1 MATEEE
7 IALRTKKGNVRRAH
21 RASATRLINQIDGAI
36 VSADVRRLKQLKQSL
51 TNKLTVLARLDD
63 ELIGLVEDDDLEA
76 ESRQMKLERRLTS
89 PFSPLKMPS
98 RTTKVVQLLEI
109 EPTPAHQHQVGRMG
123 HVTRHLPHQQPLMTT
138 LFLHPLPQ
146 FQESQSLL

>member
-7 IALRTKKGNVRRAH
+7 IALRTKKGNVRWAH

-36 VSADVRRLKQLKQSL
+36 ESADVRRLKQLKQSL

-76 ESRQMKLERRLTS
+76 EVEQADETREKIDLAILNVEDALADYQGGTVARDRANSS
-89 PFSPLKMPS
+89 SSAPS
-98 RTTKVVQLLEI
+98 GEDGRCDPS
-109 EPTPAHQHQVGRMG
+109 PTPSA
-123 HVTRHLPHQQPLMTT
+123 TPDD
-138 LFLHPLPQ
+138 HPVPA
-146 FQESQSLL
+146 SL